1 MGVELG
7 VLVGVELCVQVA
19 EAVGVCSVSGER
31 VTVSSEVG
39 VPSTSG
45 AGLVGVGVKVG
56 TMPRVGEGT
65 AVVSV
70 EADG

>member
-7 VLVGVELCVQVA
+7 MLVGVELCVQVA

-31 VTVSSEVG
+31 VTVSSKAG

-45 AGLVGVGVKVG
+45 VGVAGIGVKVG
-56 TMPRVGEGT
+56 TMPKVGEGT
-65 AVVSV
+65 AMVSV
-70 EADG
+70 GADG

>member
-7 VLVGVELCVQVA
+7 VLVGVGLCVQVA

-31 VTVSSEVG
+31 VTVSSIVG

-45 AGLVGVGVKVG
+45 VGVMGIGVKVG
-56 TMPRVGEGT
+56 TMPKVGEGT
-65 AVVSV
+65 AVVSA